1 MTEGDY
7 VEHPNASLSYG
18 FDDGPMYLLNIYRSK
33 TVYFSQWSDQ
43 DYERELEP
51 ELERINVSESE
62 AFRLWEL
69 LAAGKIDEIKGS
81 VWDAT

>member
-1 MTEGDY
+1 M
-7 VEHPNASLSYG
+7 H
-18 FDDGPMYLLNIYRSK
+18 RR
-33 TVYFSQWSDQ
+33 QQSDQ

-51 ELERINVSESE
+51 ELQRNNVSESE
-62 AFRLWEL
+62 AFRLWDL